1 MNMRRDMISSDGFY
15 RNCLCVLEVEME
27 CALELED
34 EIKFESIQGTCMM
47 FVKNDRVANCKAE
60 LRTNLY

>member
-1 MNMRRDMISSDGFY
+1 M
-15 RNCLCVLEVEME
+15 LEVEME